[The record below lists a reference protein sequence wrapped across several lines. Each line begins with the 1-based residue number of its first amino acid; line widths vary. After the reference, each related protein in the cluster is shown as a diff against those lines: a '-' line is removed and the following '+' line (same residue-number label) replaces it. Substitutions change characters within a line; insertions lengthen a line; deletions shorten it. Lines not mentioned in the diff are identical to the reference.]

1 MKLFNKHKI
10 IGVGLLA
17 LLTAGTGCK
26 KDLNINQ
33 SPNYPTLSQGT
44 PAIVFPVGVLAT
56 TGKLGGDLA
65 IVGGMWGEYFTQAAL
80 AQQYTDVASYN
91 IPNTDGTTQN
101 SWTVLFEQGLENYQ
115 YVITQSTTLKD
126 WNFYLLGTVMK
137 AYTTAVMVDL
147 YNSIPYNQ
155 SLQGNTQLN
164 PKFDDGYTIYTALI
178 SSIDTALSK
187 DFTASTVTDPSTQDL
202 IFGGHMDA
210 WKAFANTLKLKLY
223 LRMINAHPDVAQAGI
238 TALYNNGATFL
249 DASTG
254 GASVTNF
261 TNAPGLD
268 NPLYEQNI
276 RQLNTGVNIRASE
289 TFVSWLEANNDP
301 RDSFY
306 FGSNSPI
313 AINQGDFR
321 SPDPSYPNAAVFVE
335 TPTDPV
341 DFISVAESY
350 FLQAEADLRYFGGS
364 KAQSLYESGVTAA
377 FSATGNESAAAAFLA
392 GPYKWGA
399 EMEAGAPLDPLS
411 QVLRQKWAS
420 FASGC
425 HQIEGF
431 FDRNR
436 TGFPLQS
443 PVYSTDPSY
452 VPGQFVVSSTSV
464 LSPATSLPQ
473 RLPYPYNELS
483 RNTNAP
489 AASAV
494 TDPVW
499 WAKQ

>member
-1 MKLFNKHKI
+1 MKFFNKHKK
-10 IGVGLLA
+10 IGAGLLA
-17 LLTAGTGCK
+17 VLIVGSGCK
-26 KDLNINQ
+26 KDLDINLN
-33 SPNYPTLSQGT
+33 PDFPTLGQGT
-44 PAIVFPVGVLAT
+44 PALVFPVGVLAT
-56 TGKLGGDLA
+56 TGKVGGDLA
-65 IVGGMWGEYFTQAAL
+65 IVGGMWGEYITQAAL
-80 AQQYTDVASYN
+80 AQQYTDVGSYN

-101 SWTVLFEQGLENYQ
+101 SWDVLFSQGLENYQ
-115 YVITQSTTLKD
+115 YVITQSATLKD

-147 YNSIPYNQ
+147 YNSMPYTQ
-155 SLQGNTQLN
+155 SLQGQAQLN
-164 PKFDDGYTIYTALI
+164 PKFDDGYTIYTDLL

-202 IFGGHMDA
+202 IFGGDMDA

-238 TALYNNGATFL
+238 QALYNNGAKFIDETTK
-249 DASTG
+249 S
-254 GASVTNF
+254 ASVTNF
-261 TNAPGLD
+261 SNAPGLD

-276 RQLNTGVNIRASE
+276 RQLNTAVNLRASQ
-289 TFVSWLEANNDP
+289 TFVSWLEENSDP
-301 RDSFY
+301 RITYF
-306 FGSNSPI
+306 FGSTTPI

-321 SPDPSYPNAAVFVE
+321 SSDPSYPNAAVFVE

-341 DFISVAESY
+341 DFLSVAESY
-350 FLQAEADLRYFGGS
+350 FLQAEADIRYFGGT

-377 FSATGNESAAAAFLA
+377 FTATGNASAAPAFLA
-392 GPYKWGA
+392 GAYKWGA
-399 EMEAGAPLDPLS
+399 EMEAGSPLDPLS

-420 FASGC
+420 FAYGV
-425 HQIEGF
+425 HMIEGF

-436 TGFPLQS
+436 TGFPLLS
-443 PVYSTDPSY
+443 PVYSNDPAY
-452 VPGQFVVSSTSV
+452 VPGQFVISATSV
-464 LSPATSLPQ
+464 LSPANALPQ
-473 RLPYPYNELS
+473 RLPYPYDELS

-494 TDPVW
+494 TDPIW